1 MAKVFLDANIFIDLV
16 EQRSHVTSKDFK
28 GHDLFISPLS
38 VHILMYITKKKIP
51 YSKLAELIRL
61 FSVIPFDQAIIHKAL
76 QGPTKDFEDNIQLH
90 SAALADCNLF
100 LTHDKKLLRLSFFG
114 KTQLVPS
121 LDPSHQ
127 SN

>member
-51 YSKLAELIRL
+51 YSKLAELIQL
-61 FSVIPFDQAIIHKAL
+61 FSVVPFDQAIIHKAL

-90 SAALADCNLF
+90 SAALTDCDLF
-100 LTHDKKLLRLSFFG
+100 LTHDKKLLHLSFFG
-114 KTQLVPS
+114 KTQLVS
-121 LDPSHQ
+121 SYATAQ
-127 SN
+127 S